1 MNRAD
6 IFRSKSNEE
15 LARLACQE
23 PRMPCPKG
31 KQEAICSNTDCYECF
46 LNYLNE
52 EVEEITPKT
61 NADRIRSMTDEEL
74 ARFLGD
80 EPPYFS
86 TYEKYLDWLK
96 QPAKEELI

>member
-52 EVEEITPKT
+52 EVEE
-61 NADRIRSMTDEEL
+61 
-74 ARFLGD
+74 
-80 EPPYFS
+80 
-86 TYEKYLDWLK
+86 
-96 QPAKEELI
+96 